1 MTTTIHIP
9 ATEMPDA
16 ITGTDGRTYY
26 RAGST
31 GTTLPACRFGKGH
44 TSHEYW
50 ASEEGYEE
58 DTFRL
63 HAISA
68 TQFWLD

>member
-1 MTTTIHIP
+1 MTATAHTP
-9 ATEMPDA
+9 ASEMPET
-16 ITGTDGRTYY
+16 ILGTDGRTYF
-26 RAGST
+26 RTRFT
-31 GTTLPACRFGKGH
+31 GTTLRACRFGEGH

-50 ASEEGYEE
+50 AFEEDHAE

-63 HAISA
+63 HAITA

>member
-1 MTTTIHIP
+1 MTTMINTR
-9 ATEMPDA
+9 ASEMPEA
-16 ITGTDGRTYY
+16 ITGTDGRTYHRTRY
-26 RAGST
+26 T
-31 GTTLPACRFGKGH
+31 GTTLPACRFGEGH

-50 ASEEGYEE
+50 AFEEGYEE

-63 HAISA
+63 HAITA

>member
-1 MTTTIHIP
+1 MTTTIHTP
-9 ATEMPDA
+9 ASEMPDT
-16 ITGTDGRTYY
+16 ITGTDGRIYY
-26 RAGST
+26 RTRYT
-31 GTTLPACRFGKGH
+31 GTTLPACRFGEGH

-50 ASEEGYEE
+50 AFEESYAE

-63 HAISA
+63 HAITA